1 VSLLEICTIK
11 IFTANGGCTLTS
23 AECRYSVRIWLA
35 RICSGLGFIGQ
46 ISKRHH
52 FAAQSLRSVTQ
63 PAQIF
68 EELIFG
74 VFTLSSRDWF
84 APKPNSS
91 ADFTNAL
98 VNEASDIPEIKV
110 FGERRL

>member
-23 AECRYSVRIWLA
+23 AECRYSVQIWKA

-74 VFTLSSRDWF
+74 SVHFIEQR
-84 APKPNSS
+84 
-91 ADFTNAL
+91 L
-98 VNEASDIPEIKV
+98 VCAEAELV
-110 FGERRL
+110 RRFYKCTR